1 MYITRKSILT
11 GNTHTMNLDIT
22 NEQIETYANGA
33 LIQNAFPNLTAEE
46 REFFKTG
53 ITPDEWHMIV
63 SVMEDDDDDEEP
75 DFIDNDY
82 DDITDEE

>member
-1 MYITRKSILT
+1 MYITRKSTLT

-63 SVMEDDDDDEEP
+63 SVMEDDDDEEP